1 MGLRIGMISQWF
13 DPEMGSA
20 AIPGVIARALAD
32 LGHDV
37 RVVTGFPNYPSGDVY
52 PGYRIRAYQHE
63 VIRGI
68 SVHRAPLYAS
78 HDSHGGRR
86 AVTFMSFAAAASV
99 VSLAHLAHADAVLV
113 HSTPATAAIPAVVLN
128 TLRRTPF
135 VVHIQDLWPQTVL
148 SSSLL
153 GERLVGRVEALLD
166 RYCDAVYHHAAAVAV
181 TSPGMADLIAARG
194 ISPGKISV
202 VPNWADEASFRPVPP
217 SASLQAQ
224 LGISRRF
231 TVMYAGNFGEFQALD
246 VLIEAATLLREQK
259 DIGFA
264 LVGGGVVE
272 ARLRGMAAERQLDNV
287 VFVASQPFERMAD
300 VLALGDVQLVS
311 LQDREL
317 FRSTLPS
324 KLQATL
330 AAGRPVIAALIGD
343 AADIVRSSGAGLVVT
358 PGSANELADAV
369 RTLANRSAES
379 VAALGV
385 RGRRYYE
392 QNFSEE
398 VISARLGGLLETAAA
413 SRGSAP

>member
-1 MGLRIGMISQWF
+1 MGLRIGMVSQWF

-20 AIPGVIARALAD
+20 AIPGVIARSLVGM
-32 LGHDV
+32 GHEV
-37 RVVTGFPNYPSGDVY
+37 SVVTGFPNYPSGDLY
-52 PGYRIRAYQHE
+52 PGYRIRLYQHE

-86 AVTFMSFAAAASV
+86 AATFMSFAAAASV
-99 VSLAHLAHADAVLV
+99 VSLARLAHADAVLV
-113 HSTPATAAIPAVVLN
+113 HSTPATAAIPAIVLKG
-128 TLRRTPF
+128 LRRTPF

-153 GERLVGRVEALLD
+153 DHRWAGRVETLLH
-166 RYCDAVYHHAAAVAV
+166 RYCDAVYRHAAAVAV

-194 ISPGKISV
+194 ISRYKISV
-202 VPNWADEASFRPVPP
+202 VPNWADEASFRPVP
-217 SASLQAQ
+217 ASMALRAEF
-224 LGISRRF
+224 GISRRF
-231 TVMYAGNFGEFQALD
+231 TVMYAGNFGEFQGLD
-246 VLIEAATLLREQK
+246 VLIEAATRLRGQK

-272 ARLRGMAAERQLDNV
+272 AGLRGMVAERQLDNV
-287 VFVASQPFERMAD
+287 SFIASQPFERMAD

-311 LQDREL
+311 LQDREV

-330 AAGRPVIAALIGD
+330 AAGRPVIAAVLGD

-358 PGSANELADAV
+358 PGSAEELADAV
-369 RTLANRSAES
+369 RMLANRPAES
-379 VAALGV
+379 VSALGE

-392 QNFSEE
+392 QNFSEQ
-398 VISARLGGLLETAAA
+398 VISARLGGLLEAAA
-413 SRGSAP
+413 TSGGREP